1 MPEQEFNPQSQDCD
15 ISISDKR
22 IGTAVNASLTIATG
36 AERLETDAGY
46 SGHGKGT
53 EADSARITTIV
64 YKQGMPY
71 DPHALLMDALDSGQY
86 ITLTASIGGQAYA
99 MIGRMTGLEVSYDA
113 VKRTAQGNWTW
124 EGGNRQK
131 V

>member
-1 MPEQEFNPQSQDCD
+1 MTTEFNPVSQDCG
-15 ISISDKR
+15 ISLGDKR

-36 AERLETDAGY
+36 AERLETDSGY
-46 SGHGKGT
+46 SGHGSGT
-53 EADSARITTIV
+53 EADSCRITTIV
-64 YKQGMPY
+64 FKEGMPY
-71 DPHALLMDALDSGQY
+71 DPHALLMEALDTKQY
-86 ITLTASIGGQAYA
+86 ITLTAEIAGQPYA
-99 MIGRMTGLEVSYDA
+99 MNGKITGLEVSYDA